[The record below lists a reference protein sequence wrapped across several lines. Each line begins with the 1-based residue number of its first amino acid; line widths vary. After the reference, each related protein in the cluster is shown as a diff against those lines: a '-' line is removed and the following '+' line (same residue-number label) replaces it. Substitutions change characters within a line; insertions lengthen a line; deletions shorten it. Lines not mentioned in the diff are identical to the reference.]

1 MAPEI
6 FKGTNHSFAVDIWS
20 LGILLYEFL
29 EGVTPFY
36 GKTIITIYENI

>member
-6 FKGTNHSFAVDIWS
+6 FKGSKHTFAVDIWS

-29 EGVTPFY
+29 ENVTPFY
-36 GKTIITIYENI
+36 GSTII

>member
-6 FKGTNHSFAVDIWS
+6 FKGTIHSYEIDIWS

-36 GKTIITIYENI
+36 GSTIV

>member
-6 FKGTNHSFAVDIWS
+6 FKGNIHTFAVDIWS

-36 GKTIITIYENI
+36 GTTII